1 MLRRALLALAI
12 LVIAAGIAFYPRPAH
27 ADPCTAELP
36 RSAGAEFAGVVRYV
50 GDGDSLC
57 VGPRSGGGDTWIEV
71 RLADFDAVE
80 LNAPGGRAARAA
92 LVRIAMGQPIEC
104 VATRGR
110 SGRVISYDRVIARC
124 RIGGRPLGELLRAAG
139 VAEGGN

>member
-1 MLRRALLALAI
+1 MRALLFASVVILAMAL
-12 LVIAAGIAFYPRPAH
+12 LSRPAH

-36 RSAGAEFAGVVRYV
+36 RTAGAEFAGVVRYI

-57 VGPRSGGGDTWIEV
+57 VGPASGGGSTWIEV
-71 RLADFDAVE
+71 RLADFNAPE

-92 LVRIAMGQPIEC
+92 LVRIAMRQPIEC

-110 SGRVISYDRVIARC
+110 SGRVVSYDRVIARC
-124 RIGGRPLGELLRAAG
+124 RIDGRLVGDLMRSAG